1 MSNNMQPPEQGRG
14 PVAPMGQPSFS
25 QFAAN
30 PANLAPGLFGP
41 TPPGFGNRQ
50 GFAPPVS
57 PFTSTSGLGGNPGMV
72 GGGIGGAN
80 TPELQ
85 NLRTVMRTITTE
97 LQGLAR
103 VIQQVNRGAGVA
115 GGAGGVGGGVAGGM
129 GGLPGGV
136 PGAVASSVRFRDTA
150 TGRFVAGGGG
160 AGVVRTLGAGSMGG
174 GVTGG
179 GMANNNMI
187 PAPVAPIGVAPNQ
200 RAGYVTR
207 PAGFYTRNMPLNT
220 QGDTYGYQMPP
231 HVREAMGISP
241 EQYVQPQG
249 QIFLPDNPTQR
260 QREAFQG
267 ATTNFER
274 LVSGRQAYVEGNIP
288 GGPQES
294 DLPGRRPFFS
304 GRAGAAR
311 YRSNA
316 ARLRN
321 MAQNIEP
328 IDVDNLA
335 LEYAGGRP
343 ELVTPEIRSRAARTA
358 GAAAAARRSTEA
370 VAAQNEAAAVS
381 ATRGSNTAAVAKFVG
396 KATLGISGASASQIA
411 SSIPFVGGLVSAPFQ
426 VAEGLAG
433 QFGNEYAAAVA
444 RGSQGLAV
452 GSGRQ
457 NIEALYGLRRFGITA
472 DQAAAFGTEYG
483 SITGREFGATQVGLM
498 ARGLAAGQVGQAEM
512 MGVMGVGFNAR
523 TTGGGSFG
531 LRAMGAAQGMGIQ
544 GVQSQLGF
552 AQALASAGQG
562 LLGQGAIV
570 DVNRFMGGVRGIAA
584 GGRVTGTDAITLQAS
599 GQSAIQSG
607 TRGFLSSMFGDLDQ
621 SLTFSRLLSQNG
633 GDIAAA
639 ARAAEQ
645 ETPQQRIAANIK
657 RFGRAG
663 ELGAITSFG
672 ANATTEFRRGA
683 GAGGLGEAIEGVDI
697 TGGTQA
703 SSRVLGTQM
712 KQVGIAYDN
721 ENKIIA
727 VLEANNRLQEE
738 LMKAVTPEF
747 IDGVSASLTT
757 IASATTSILNFVVSN
772 VMKYTGSTAQP
783 LPPMKAGGIK

>member
-115 GGAGGVGGGVAGGM
+115 GGAGGGVAGGVGGGVAGGT

-136 PGAVASSVRFRDTA
+136 PGAIASSVRFRDTA
-150 TGRFVAGGGG
+150 TGRFVSADQAGVTRTLNAGAVFSGGG
-160 AGVVRTLGAGSMGG
+160 AGVGQPQVSRTGLPTAPSPFNVQDARNVMRSQADFNAYMGGRPAGERNTLSAMAQSDNPVIARAAVNTQRQFPGATYVNPDSNNATARLIARNFTENTLGAS
-174 GVTGG
+174 
-179 GMANNNMI
+179 A
-187 PAPVAPIGVAPNQ
+187 AQ
-200 RAGYVTR
+200 
-207 PAGFYTRNMPLNT
+207 
-220 QGDTYGYQMPP
+220 QM
-231 HVREAMGISP
+231 ED
-241 EQYVQPQG
+241 Q
-249 QIFLPDNPTQR
+249 
-260 QREAFQG
+260 
-267 ATTNFER
+267 
-274 LVSGRQAYVEGNIP
+274 P
-288 GGPQES
+288 GGYYGP
-294 DLPGRRPFFS
+294 
-304 GRAGAAR
+304 
-311 YRSNA
+311 
-316 ARLRN
+316 
-321 MAQNIEP
+321 
-328 IDVDNLA
+328 
-335 LEYAGGRP
+335 GGRP
-343 ELVTPEIRSRAARTA
+343 VANFVRGAFNRPGRMGQRVTVPSAQDIMTELNIPNDRQGR
-358 GAAAAARRSTEA
+358 
-370 VAAQNEAAAVS
+370 AAVS
-381 ATRGSNTAAVAKFVG
+381 QYRRQLQNINQGVESNEAQFARGRAVGSAAAFVG

-483 SITGREFGATQVGLM
+483 SITGKEFGATQVGLM
-498 ARGLAAGQVGQAEM
+498 ARGLAAGQVGQVEM
-512 MGVMGVGFNAR
+512 MGIMGAGFNAR

-657 RFGRAG
+657 RFGKAG

>member
-1 MSNNMQPPEQGRG
+1 MSNNIQPPGTGRG
-14 PVAPMGQPSFS
+14 TVLNPAGQPSFS

-72 GGGIGGAN
+72 GGIGGAN

-115 GGAGGVGGGVAGGM
+115 GGAGGGVAGGT

-136 PGAVASSVRFRDTA
+136 PGAVASSVRFRDAA

-160 AGVVRTLGAGSMGG
+160 ADVVRTLGAGSMGG
-174 GVTGG
+174 GVAGG

-220 QGDTYGYQMPP
+220 QDKTYGYQMPP
-231 HVREAMGISP
+231 HIREAMGISP

-249 QIFLPDNPTQR
+249 EIFLSNNPTQR

-444 RGSQGLAV
+444 RGSQGLGV

-498 ARGLAAGQVGQAEM
+498 ARGLSAGQVGQAEM

-599 GQSAIQSG
+599 GQSAIQTG

-645 ETPQQRIAANIK
+645 ETPQQRIAANIQ
-657 RFGRAG
+657 RFGKAG
-663 ELGAITSFG
+663 ELGAITTFG

-683 GAGGLGEAIEGVDI
+683 RRGGLGKAIEGIDI
-697 TGGTQA
+697 SGGTQA
-703 SSRVLGTQM
+703 SAQVLGTQM
-712 KQVGIAYDN
+712 RQVGTAYDN
-721 ENKIIA
+721 QDKIIA

-747 IDGVSASLTT
+747 IEGVSTSLTT
-757 IASATTSILNFVVSN
+757 IASATTSILNFVVSKI
-772 VMKYTGSTAQP
+772 MQYTGATAQP
-783 LPPMKAGGIK
+783 LAPMKAGSLK